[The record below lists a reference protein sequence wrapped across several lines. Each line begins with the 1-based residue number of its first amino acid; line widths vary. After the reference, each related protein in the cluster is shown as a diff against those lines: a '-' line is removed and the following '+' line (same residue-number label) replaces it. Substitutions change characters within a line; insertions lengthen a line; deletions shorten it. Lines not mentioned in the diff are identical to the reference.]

1 MLIKV
6 GVGGKALTRRLQEY
20 RIPMPLTLEEYQRGQ
35 LFSVCEAS
43 KNETGGGEGVE
54 IVKQE
59 PFTSTTLRPGYTL
72 SGTYTYKIY
81 RLRSK
86 IPWFYRKLL
95 PETAMVL
102 HEEAYNAFP
111 YCQTTITN
119 PGYMKDNFH
128 IVVKS
133 VHVANDAG
141 GLENALE
148 ADAGTLGQREVVHLD
163 ILDSSVLKPTASGR
177 SFPLIPSFLSLQDVT
192 PQTDPLTFA
201 SAASKRGPLRA
212 GWTGSGEFPV
222 MCAYKLVTA
231 HFKWF
236 GLQTKVEKN
245 IHSNYPRLFVKFH
258 RELWCWQ
265 DKWFGLTLEN
275 IRQLEAE
282 TVNVLRKQQSQGAVR
297 GMAADEAP

>member
-1 MLIKV
+1 MLIK
-6 GVGGKALTRRLQEY
+6 EY

-133 VHVANDAG
+133 MHVANDAG

-148 ADAGTLGQREVVHLD
+148 ADAATLGQREV
-163 ILDSSVLKPTASGR
+163 
-177 SFPLIPSFLSLQDVT
+177 DVT

-265 DKWFGLTLEN
+265 DKWFGLSLEN